1 MTVLAHPSSGRRH
14 SPSPTRASYPSAPAS
29 SSPSRTA
36 PICRRP
42 HHQHLRPH
50 HLHYHHAKRPHPHHK
65 HSHRSLEKPIH
76 PAHPSYVRGVSI
88 PRASSFT
95 RSKRIISGSAL
106 SAHEAL
112 GLLDQPCLNPSST
125 DSAPSLARFTLARI
139 ALSRA
144 FRHPSL
150 STSPPPPP
158 PLPTLSSSMISSV
171 QPNTNFRRNLA
182 AIYDSKH
189 SETTSNSLDDANA
202 TPNFSPPPAPP
213 FPPSWHR
220 LKVASVRA
228 QPVAHTAD
236 VYPPW
241 PVSTYLPRTTSADP
255 SDPAGSSEGS
265 TSSSQEPML
274 SADDLQGQYS
284 PDNSS
289 LFLTSAS
296 TPPPPLPSAF
306 VSSPCAPTLC
316 PRTLPARAFQLSP
329 DDNQNCSPSI
339 PYNRVRCHTVLHDF
353 PFSRPSEHDSSLVSE
368 SEPEPTP
375 ELVREPLQELPVHET
390 DDELGDEPIQDID
403 VEPVFELPHE
413 VGSKQPANVDSVPDP
428 PGHIESPQH
437 QSFGQLTHQHH
448 GERDVSPLGHQS
460 SDGSTGTVIVHNI
473 SSSIGD
479 LDHSSANISQSP
491 KNSKSTD
498 NSRVRKSRSS
508 SQTNGRSV
516 RVSLPQRLR
525 GAGEKLIAVIPR
537 GSSLTRIRPQLRS
550 RNASRSPPRNRTR
563 RRPPPPSTTL
573 PLVSPESMIS
583 SHTMA
588 QSPHEPLHSPER
600 TRGRRNWGRR
610 RGLAREVS
618 DPVDADIDLVSRDPS
633 ASCGGHT
640 EERDQENPPLTPP
653 VTPPSSPPP
662 STPNSTR
669 EDGGPLP
676 ANELDDLP
684 LPPSLALLPSSPD
697 APTTRAHRNEQPNDG
712 HENQGSSACIP
723 PAAKC
728 SDTSQDRG
736 FVTIRRV
743 VRRVLADGSEEVVTY
758 NVQVK
763 AERVLGNGDVV
774 VKRKMRR
781 AKDDGTGTELLTV
794 MQVIPRAKDSPIP
807 KEVEIVPP
815 PLPAPAKSVTV
826 AGTPQDATELPI
838 AESSPKLDFE
848 DGAYS
853 GKSKDENSGV
863 LPAIDS
869 ENYDNHDD
877 VSTNLTSDSDGEDSG
892 RGVQISDEADRRLDA
907 AEKEEKRRFLAPGLV
922 CNEDDD
928 NDDDD
933 DEDEDDDDG
942 ASSLPDILERTSRIS
957 DTMWGNADLR
967 RRSSARSKTD
977 LCPAR
982 PHVHAR
988 VIDAPSWEDRPAH
1001 GRSRP
1006 TTPGARLRYDG
1017 WRWGKSRVSVRKE
1030 EHLRKSDPETR
1041 SYTWTL
1047 RYSKARSP
1055 TGFQREPRVHAPNE
1069 THLRNDEREH
1079 AKRRNAIPRMLSF
1092 QSIWR
1097 RASSREPSPAP
1108 RRR

>member
-1 MTVLAHPSSGRRH
+1 MTVLAHPSSGSRH
-14 SPSPTRASYPSAPAS
+14 SPSPARASYPSAPSS
-29 SSPSRTA
+29 SSPSKTA

-50 HLHYHHAKRPHPHHK
+50 HLHYHHAKRQHPQHK

-112 GLLDQPCLNPSST
+112 GLLDQPCLNPSSV
-125 DSAPSLARFTLARI
+125 DSTPSLARFTLARI

-158 PLPTLSSSMISSV
+158 PLPILSPSMISSV
-171 QPNTNFRRNLA
+171 QPNSNFPQNST
-182 AIYDSKH
+182 AIYDSEH
-189 SETTSNSLDDANA
+189 SETTSNSLDDTNLV
-202 TPNFSPPPAPP
+202 PNLSPPPAPP

-220 LKVASVRA
+220 LNVVPVPPE
-228 QPVAHTAD
+228 PVAHKAD

-274 SADDLQGQYS
+274 SADDLQGEYT

-296 TPPPPLPSAF
+296 TPPPPPPSTF

-329 DDNQNCSPSI
+329 EDSNNSSPSI
-339 PYNRVRCHTVLHDF
+339 SYNRVRCHTVLHDF
-353 PFSRPSEHDSSLVSE
+353 PFSRPSEHDSSLVTE

-375 ELVREPLQELPVHET
+375 EPVREPLQKLPIHGT
-390 DDELGDEPIQDID
+390 DERPADEPIHEIG
-403 VEPVFELPHE
+403 VEPVFGPAQG
-413 VGSKQPANVDSVPDP
+413 VGSEHLANVDSAPDP
-428 PGHIESPQH
+428 PGHVKSPQH
-437 QSFGQLTHQHH
+437 QPFGQLTQQHH
-448 GERDVSPLGHQS
+448 GERDVSPLGRQS
-460 SDGSTGTVIVHNI
+460 SDGSTGTVIIHNI

-479 LDHSSANISQSP
+479 QDHSSANISQSP
-491 KNSKSTD
+491 QNSKSTD
-498 NSRVRKSRSS
+498 NSRARKSRSS
-508 SQTNGRSV
+508 SQTNGRPV
-516 RVSLPQRLR
+516 RVTLPQRLR

-550 RNASRSPPRNRTR
+550 RNASRSPPRNRPR

-573 PLVSPESMIS
+573 PLVSPEPIIS

-588 QSPHEPLHSPER
+588 QTPHEPPHSPER
-600 TRGRRNWGRR
+600 TRGRRTWGRR
-610 RGLAREVS
+610 RTLPRDVS
-618 DPVDADIDLVSRDPS
+618 NPVDADIDLVSRDPS

-684 LPPSLALLPSSPD
+684 LPPSLAPLPSSQD
-697 APTTRAHRNEQPNDG
+697 APTTQAYQNDQPNDS
-712 HENQGSSACIP
+712 HENQGSTVRIRP
-723 PAAKC
+723 VAKC
-728 SDTSQDRG
+728 SDTNQDRG
-736 FVTIRRV
+736 LVTIRRV

-794 MQVIPRAKDSPIP
+794 MQVIPRARDSPIP

-815 PLPAPAKSVTV
+815 VSHTPPKSDIV
-826 AGTPQDATELPI
+826 AEKLQDATDLPI
-838 AESSPKLDFE
+838 ADNSQKTDLE

-853 GKSKDENSGV
+853 GKDENSGV
-863 LPAIDS
+863 LPAVGS
-869 ENYDNHDD
+869 EKYDNHDD

-907 AEKEEKRRFLAPGLV
+907 AEKEEKRRFRAPGLV
-922 CNEDDD
+922 CNE
-928 NDDDD
+928 NDD

-957 DTMWGNADLR
+957 DTMWGDADLR

-982 PHVHAR
+982 PHVLAR

-1001 GRSRP
+1001 GSSRP
-1006 TTPGARLRYDG
+1006 TSPGARLRHDG
-1017 WRWGKSRVSVRKE
+1017 WRWGKSRASVRKE
-1030 EHLRKSDPETR
+1030 EQLRKSDPETR
-1041 SYTWTL
+1041 SYSWTL
-1047 RYSKARSP
+1047 RYSKRSQ
-1055 TGFQREPRVHAPNE
+1055 TGFQREPRDDTPNE
-1069 THLRNDEREH
+1069 TNLHNDEREH
-1079 AKRRNAIPRMLSF
+1079 VKRRTAIPRMLSF

-1108 RRR
+1108 RQR